1 MKKLSSLFFAFMLCT
16 ALFAQHPLTLSQS
29 SIDFGLVIDNSPAN
43 QVLTFTNASNQD
55 ITVDSVLFFRNWN
68 KNSFRVSDSSFV
80 VPANGSKQITVYF
93 EPKHNMF
100 HNSEL
105 IFMNSSHHG
114 PIRLDVR
121 GQGRFALTYYNT
133 SENLEGEPL
142 KAALKA
148 RINQGYVQ
156 LGYTGT
162 NNARIRMYETI
173 DNWKNNGREPNS
185 PVNKAECVYTGRIIT
200 GYPINTGTINNAPYS
215 MNTEHTWPQSL
226 GATDEPMQ
234 SDLHH
239 LYPVDGAANTIR
251 SNDPYANLATFTWTQ
266 GGSKSNGS
274 AFEPRN
280 EQKGN
285 VAISLFYFGLK
296 YNGVANVSISW
307 LTPQESTL
315 RGWLNTFPPNAIARK
330 RNIDINAA
338 QNNRNP
344 FIDYPQFM
352 DRISTISGTAT
363 VSITK
368 SLLLPEMS
376 ADFGVVNVGSTT
388 QYQVVVMNNGR
399 DSVQLSNAIVS
410 GNGFAL
416 SGSFPTRW
424 LQAGESLAI
433 PVDFTPTSAGPNAGT
448 LTFNTDITAFP
459 SYTVALNANGATSVI
474 EPGFSF
480 QQLEVF
486 PNPAVNY
493 LSGQRVPVV
502 FVMANESLTSQPSGL
517 ELVNSLG
524 QRIQTRIQMVDNQRL
539 AVDVQSLP
547 AGVYTLRFIDIK
559 ARTAY
564 TAKLLLK

>member
-1 MKKLSSLFFAFMLCT
+1 MKKLSSLFLAMLWSISV
-16 ALFAQHPLTLSQS
+16 FAQHAITLSQN
-29 SIDFGLVIDNSPAN
+29 SIDFGLVIDNSPAS
-43 QVLTFTNASNQD
+43 QVITFTNSSSQN
-55 ITVDSVLFFRNWN
+55 ITVDSILFFRNWN
-68 KNSFRVSDSSFV
+68 RNSFRVSDSTFTI
-80 VPANGSKQITVYF
+80 PANGSKQITVFF
-93 EPKHNMF
+93 EPKQNMY

-105 IFMNSSHHG
+105 IFMNNSRQG

-121 GQGRFALTYYNT
+121 GQGRFALSYYNST
-133 SENLEGEPL
+133 ENLEGEPL
-142 KAALKA
+142 KVALRT
-148 RINQGYVQ
+148 RINQGYIQ

-162 NNARIRMYETI
+162 NNARIRMFETI

-185 PVNKAECVYTGRIIT
+185 PVNKCECVYTGRIIT
-200 GYPINTGTINNAPYS
+200 GYPINTGTLNNAPYS

-239 LYPVDGAANTIR
+239 LYPADGTANTIR
-251 SNDPYANLATFTWTQ
+251 SNDPYANLSTFTWSI

-285 VAISLFYFGLK
+285 VAVSLFYFGLK
-296 YNGVANVSISW
+296 YNGIANVSASW

-315 RGWLNTFPPNAIARK
+315 RGWLNAFPPNAIARK

-368 SLLLPEMS
+368 SLMLPELN
-376 ADFGVVNVGSTT
+376 ADWGFVNIGDTK
-388 QYQVVVMNNGR
+388 QYQVMVVNNGR
-399 DSVQLSNAIVS
+399 DSVQLSNAVVA
-410 GNGFAL
+410 GTGFSL
-416 SGSFPTRW
+416 VGSFPTMW
-424 LQAGESLAI
+424 LKAGEAVAI
-433 PVDFTPTSAGPNAGT
+433 PVDFTPTVAGASAGT

-474 EPGFSF
+474 EPGFRF

-486 PNPAVNY
+486 PNPAVTY
-493 LSGQRVPVV
+493 GSAQRVPVV
-502 FVMANESLTSQPSGL
+502 FVMANEALSNQPSGL
-517 ELVNSLG
+517 ELVNALG
-524 QRIQTRIQMVDNQRL
+524 QRVQTRTQMVDSFKI

-547 AGVYTLRFIDIK
+547 AGVYTLRFLDTATK
-559 ARTAY
+559 TAY
-564 TAKLLLK
+564 TAKLLLR

>member
-1 MKKLSSLFFAFMLCT
+1 MKKLSSLFLAMLWSISV
-16 ALFAQHPLTLSQS
+16 FAQHAITLSQN
-29 SIDFGLVIDNSPAN
+29 SIDFGLVIDNSPAS
-43 QVLTFTNASNQD
+43 QVITFTNSSNQN
-55 ITVDSVLFFRNWN
+55 ITVDSILFFRNWN
-68 KNSFRVSDSSFV
+68 RNSFRVSDSTFTI
-80 VPANGSKQITVYF
+80 PANGSKQITVFF
-93 EPKHNMF
+93 EPKQNMY

-105 IFMNSSHHG
+105 IFMNNSRQG

-121 GQGRFALTYYNT
+121 GQGRFALSYYNST
-133 SENLEGEPL
+133 ENLEGEPL
-142 KAALKA
+142 KVALRT
-148 RINQGYVQ
+148 RINQGYIQ

-162 NNARIRMYETI
+162 NNARIRMFETI

-185 PVNKAECVYTGRIIT
+185 PVNKCECVYTGRIIT
-200 GYPINTGTINNAPYS
+200 GYPINTGTLNNAPYS

-239 LYPVDGAANTIR
+239 LYPADGTANTIR
-251 SNDPYANLATFTWTQ
+251 SNDPYANLSTFTWSN

-285 VAISLFYFGLK
+285 VAVSLFYFGLK
-296 YNGVANVSISW
+296 YNGVANVSTSW

-315 RGWLNTFPPNAIARK
+315 RGWLNNFPPNAIARK

-368 SLLLPEMS
+368 SLLLPELS
-376 ADFGVVNVGSTT
+376 ADFGFVNVGASK
-388 QYQVVVMNNGR
+388 QYQVMVVNNGR
-399 DSVQLSNAIVS
+399 DSVQLSNAVVT
-410 GNGFAL
+410 GTGFSL
-416 SGSFPTRW
+416 VGSFPTMW
-424 LQAGESLAI
+424 LKAGEAVAI
-433 PVDFTPTSAGPNAGT
+433 PVDFTPTVAGASAGT

-474 EPGFSF
+474 EPGFRF

-486 PNPAVNY
+486 PNPAVTY
-493 LSGQRVPVV
+493 GSAQRVPVV
-502 FVMANESLTSQPSGL
+502 FVMANEALSNQPSGL
-517 ELVNSLG
+517 ELVNALG
-524 QRIQTRIQMVDNQRL
+524 QRVQTRTQMVDSFKI

-547 AGVYTLRFIDIK
+547 AGVYTLRFLDTATK
-559 ARTAY
+559 TAY
-564 TAKLLLK
+564 TAKLLLR

>member
-1 MKKLSSLFFAFMLCT
+1 MKKLSSLFVAFLLCT

-43 QVLTFTNASNQD
+43 QVITFNNSSNQD
-55 ITVDSVLFFRNWN
+55 IRVDSVIFFRNWN
-68 KNSFRVSDSSFV
+68 RNSFRVSDSSFI
-80 VPANGSKQITVYF
+80 VPANGTKQVTIYF
-93 EPKHNMF
+93 EPKHNMYL
-100 HNSEL
+100 NSEL
-105 IFMNSSHHG
+105 VFMNNGHHG
-114 PIRLDVR
+114 PVRLDVK
-121 GQGRFALTYYNT
+121 GQGRFALSYYNT

-142 KAALKA
+142 KAALRT
-148 RINQGYVQ
+148 RINQGYIQ
-156 LGYTGT
+156 LGYSGA
-162 NNARIRMYETI
+162 NNCRIRMFETI

-185 PVNKAECVYTGRIIT
+185 PVNKCECVYTGRIIT
-200 GYPINTGTINNAPYS
+200 GYPINTGTLNNAPYS
-215 MNTEHTWPQSL
+215 MNTEHTWPQSI
-226 GATDEPMQ
+226 GALDEPMQ

-239 LYPVDGAANTIR
+239 LYPADGVTNTIR
-251 SNDPYANLATFTWTQ
+251 SNDPYANLSSFTWTQ

-274 AFEPRN
+274 SFEPRN
-280 EQKGN
+280 EHKSN
-285 VAISLFYFGLK
+285 VSVSLFYFGLK

-315 RGWLNTFPPNAIARK
+315 RGWLNAYPPTAIARK

-368 SLLLPEMS
+368 SLFLPEQS
-376 ADFGVVNVGSTT
+376 AEFGIVNVGTT
-388 QYQVVVMNNGR
+388 SQYQVVIVNNGR
-399 DSVQLSNAIVS
+399 DSVQLSNALVS

-416 SGSFPTRW
+416 SGNFPTRY
-424 LQAGESLAI
+424 LQAGESVAI
-433 PVDFTPTSAGPNAGT
+433 PVDFTPTGAGPMAGT

-459 SYTVALNANGATSVI
+459 TYTIALNANGATSVI
-474 EPGFSF
+474 EPFYS
-480 QQLEVF
+480 LHNLDVF

-493 LSGQRVPVV
+493 LNGQRVPVV
-502 FVMANESLTSQPSGL
+502 FVSSNETLSAQPSGL
-517 ELVNSLG
+517 ELVNALG

-547 AGVYTLRFIDIK
+547 AGVYTLRFLDEK
-559 ARTAY
+559 AKAAY
-564 TAKLLLK
+564 TAKLLLR